1 MSSNPAAP
9 ASSSAQV
16 PLKRIYR
23 CTVNTKPL
31 DITSTNNL
39 AGLSKKMAFSKKLQI
54 SSQRGT
60 RFWGLIRLNAFGS
73 YNGAPGGA
81 GEPPKNRF

>member
-9 ASSSAQV
+9 TSSSAQV

-23 CTVNTKPL
+23 CAVNTKPL
-31 DITSTNNL
+31 DISSTNNL

-81 GEPPKNRF
+81 GEPPKNTF